1 MGPTSIEKLNFEFI
15 DLFLHPFIR
24 IMLSLLRTYHK
35 FNLDLLQNKGTLPGS
50 LGFEEIDVQM
60 LVDWEID
67 YFKVGI

>member
-1 MGPTSIEKLNFEFI
+1 MGLTSIEKFNFEFK
-15 DLFLHPFIR
+15 FFE
-24 IMLSLLRTYHK
+24 
-35 FNLDLLQNKGTLPGS
+35 FNLDLFQNKGTLPGS